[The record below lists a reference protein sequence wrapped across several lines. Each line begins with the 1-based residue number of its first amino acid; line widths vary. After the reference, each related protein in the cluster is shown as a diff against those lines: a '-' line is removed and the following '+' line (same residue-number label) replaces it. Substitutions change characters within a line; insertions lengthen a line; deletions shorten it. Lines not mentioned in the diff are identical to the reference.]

1 MKKFLFLSLI
11 LLCTA
16 MSAWSYTTGTVEIR
30 NTENDIGHCF
40 DYETGIVVTGP
51 EADPETST
59 CWTIREDFSVRIFI
73 PFGYVITSVLV
84 YGDFDKI
91 KCDNLIFNNN
101 PEQPNLPDW
110 VQDGTFKYYE
120 SINFKAKSGESA
132 RIGAVRITYH
142 MHQINSNDSWAETC
156 VAAGKKAS
164 WTCSDCGHTYYDEKC
179 TSEVEKE
186 EDLILSID
194 PTKHVLVKRTA
205 GGATDTED
213 GYTVDHWHCQACG
226 KNFADE
232 DCTEQ
237 ITENVI
243 IRAKNR
249 DWLCFTA
256 NTDNST
262 VALKKNGEP
271 YEAAL
276 EYTTTETTW
285 EPYTFGQT
293 ITLTDAGDKV
303 YFRNASDDLAKG
315 FSKDFTFN
323 YYQFA
328 MTGSIAASGN
338 VMSLLDKTCLATSFP
353 YDDGNYETPED
364 FYYFVNL
371 FSGCESL
378 TSAPELPA
386 IKLTPYCYMWM
397 FKDCT
402 GLTSAPELPAMAL
415 SDWCYGGMFEGCTGL
430 KQAPALPA
438 NTMKANC
445 YAVMFKGCT
454 GLTEAPELSAMTLA
468 GSCYSEMF
476 ENCTSLK
483 TAPELP
489 ATTLALQC
497 YSQMFS
503 GCTHLNLV
511 KVTFTEWTN
520 NTTNN
525 WLKDVASTGTFVC
538 PDALDKSQTGVSYIP
553 TDWTPVYE
561 VKANKDPESEN
572 YYSTFYSGANA
583 YQVPEGVT
591 AYIGVVEE
599 SASNSDVSVL
609 NLTAIEGGIIPA
621 GEPVILRATQSQVY
635 LPYTTTTATK
645 SGNNELTGTD
655 EAKTLGTND
664 YALSYGQYGVGFYNW
679 SGRTIDAHK
688 AYLTLPG
695 SQLAPG
701 RSFGMKFDD
710 GTFTGIPVTI
720 IDQPQDDVIYNLQG
734 QRVDE
739 SYKGLIIKNGQKI
752 YNY

>member
-1 MKKFLFLSLI
+1 MKKILFLSLI

-30 NTENDIGHCF
+30 NTEDDNGHCV
-40 DYETGIVVTGP
+40 DSRTGIVVTGP
-51 EADPETST
+51 EKLETRT
-59 CWTIREDFSVRIFI
+59 CWTIVGDYSVRIVI
-73 PFGYVITSVLV
+73 PFGYVITSVFV
-84 YGDFDKI
+84 HGDASI
-91 KCDNLIFNNN
+91 IECDNLILNYN
-101 PEQPNLPDW
+101 PEESYLYDW
-110 VQDGTFKYYE
+110 VQDGTFKYYKY
-120 SINFKAKSGESA
+120 IDFKAKSGESA
-132 RIGAVRITYH
+132 RIAAVRITYH
-142 MHQINSNDSWAETC
+142 EHDISLNDSWAETC

-164 WTCSDCGHTYYDEKC
+164 WTCSDCGHTYYDEDC

-186 EDLILSID
+186 EDLILPID
-194 PTKHVLVKRTA
+194 PTKHVLVKRA
-205 GGATDTED
+205 AVGATDTED

-243 IRAKNR
+243 IRAKSR

-276 EYTTTETTW
+276 EYTTTETMW

-293 ITLTDAGDKV
+293 ITLTDAGDRV

-353 YDDGNYETPED
+353 YDDGNVDTPED
-364 FYYFVNL
+364 FNYFVNL

-402 GLTSAPELPAMAL
+402 GLTQAPELPAMAL
-415 SDWCYGGMFEGCTGL
+415 SDWCYGGMFDGCTGL

-438 NTMKANC
+438 NTMQANC
-445 YAVMFKGCT
+445 YASMFRGCT
-454 GLTEAPELSAMTLA
+454 GLTEAPELLAMTLA
-468 GSCYSEMF
+468 GG
-476 ENCTSLK
+476 
-483 TAPELP
+483 
-489 ATTLALQC
+489 C

-503 GCTHLNLV
+503 GCTKLNHV
-511 KVTFTEWTN
+511 KVAFTEWPN
-520 NTTNN
+520 DATNN

-553 TDWTPVYE
+553 EGWTPVFE
-561 VKANKDPESEN
+561 VKANNEPETEN
-572 YYSTFYSGANA
+572 YYSTFYSGTNA
-583 YQVPEGVT
+583 YKVPNGVT
-591 AYIGVVEE
+591 AYTGVVEE
-599 SASNSDVSVL
+599 DASNPDASVL
-609 NLTAIEGGIIPA
+609 KLIAIEGGVIPIIPA
-621 GEPVILRATQSQVY
+621 DEAVILKATQSQIY
-635 LPYTTTTATK
+635 LPYTTETGTK
-645 SGNNELTGTD
+645 STDNQLSGTD
-655 EAKTLGTND
+655 EAMTLGAND
-664 YALSYGQYGVGFYNW
+664 YALSLGQNGVGFYLWDGKPIGAN
-679 SGRTIDAHK
+679 K
-688 AYLTLPG
+688 AYLKLG
-695 SQLAPG
+695 SVGVKALIFQ
-701 RSFGMKFDD
+701 FED
-710 GTFTGIPVTI
+710 GETTGILKPVM
-720 IDQPQDDVIYNLQG
+720 DEKKDSPAYNLNG
-734 QRVDE
+734 VRVNDNH
-739 SYKGLIIKNGQKI
+739 KGIVIKNGKK
-752 YNY
+752 YVVK